1 VPRDS
6 SVPLHAGEELRVA
19 THLVPAE
26 GAPRYALL
34 RRVPDARAGGSTA
47 PREYS
52 VSSASFPDEF
62 PDHFGVFTL
71 YREQHHSGG
80 QLCHAQTEPQR
91 KSPAVKLALPG
102 NQAGN
107 KAHWLARVEC
117 WLAHVERRLEPA
129 DQIDYLIR
137 RSLLGPVNWGYP
149 RGPHRFGHPLV
160 QSLAGAGQRGISSCS
175 ASSSS

>member
-1 VPRDS
+1 MPRDS
-6 SVPLHAGEELRVA
+6 SVPLHAGEELRVAA

-34 RRVPDARAGGSTA
+34 RRAPDARAGGSTA

-102 NQAGN
+102 NRAGN

-117 WLAHVERRLEPA
+117 WLEPA

-137 RSLLGPVNWGYP
+137 RSLLRPVNWRVP
-149 RGPHRFGHPLV
+149 ARRARSV
-160 QSLAGAGQRGISSCS
+160 RASAGAGFGGRGPAPWGMSSC
-175 ASSSS
+175 